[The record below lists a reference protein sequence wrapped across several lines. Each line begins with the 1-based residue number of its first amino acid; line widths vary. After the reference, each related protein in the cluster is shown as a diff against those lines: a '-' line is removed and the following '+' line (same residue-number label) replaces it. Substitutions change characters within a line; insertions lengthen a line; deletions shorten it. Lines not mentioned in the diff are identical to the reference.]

1 MRLLAAAVPLFATTT
16 AAAAAAGPIVVLG
29 PAAPA
34 VTAEPRCAATPGPTG
49 ADLECVVTLP
59 VATEGAGS
67 APPSRILIRTIFT
80 PARCAASQAQV
91 VQMTP
96 EPTLRGLPVV
106 EHAPSREGCP
116 S

>member
-1 MRLLAAAVPLFATTT
+1 MRLLVAAAVSLSATTT
-16 AAAAAAGPIVVLG
+16 ATAAGPIVVLG

-59 VATEGAGS
+59 VATEGAAS
-67 APPSRILIRTIFT
+67 AAPSRILIRTTFT
-80 PARCAASQAQV
+80 PARCASSQAQV

-96 EPTLRGLPVV
+96 EPALKGLPVV
-106 EHAPSREGCP
+106 EHAAPREGCP